1 MIGQGH
7 IPVLLEEV
15 LRYLSCER
23 EGIYI
28 DGTLGLGGHASA
40 LLQQNPGAELIGT
53 DRDEHSLQAAEA
65 NLRDFADRTQIFH
78 SDFRF
83 LPDLDVDFSRVRGVL
98 LDLGISSFQ
107 LDNPDRGFSYNQEGP
122 LDMRMDQRN
131 KNTAARILEKYSE
144 PHLAQVLF
152 EYGELRQSRKLARAI
167 VSKRKIRKIESTTQL
182 FQIVEE
188 VCRWRAQKGK
198 SHPAA
203 RVFQALRIE
212 VNQELQELEVLLKK
226 TVALLSPGARIVVIS
241 FHSLEDRIVKHTFAE
256 LALEEKGGQECSPE
270 LKILTKKPV
279 TASEVEVEANF
290 RSRSAKLR
298 AAERL

>member
-15 LRYLSCER
+15 LQHLNIER

-28 DGTLGLGGHASA
+28 DCTLGLGGHASA
-40 LLQQNPGAELIGT
+40 LLQRNPGAELIGL
-53 DRDEHSLQAAEA
+53 DRDERSLQVAQER
-65 NLRDFADRTQIFH
+65 LRDFADRIQILH

-83 LPDLDVDFSRVRGVL
+83 LPELEVDFSRVKGVL
-98 LDLGISSFQ
+98 VDLGISSFQ
-107 LDNPDRGFSYNQEGP
+107 LDDPERGFSFNQEGP
-122 LDMRMDQRN
+122 LDMRMDQRA
-131 KNTAARILEKYSE
+131 KTTAARILEKYSE
-144 PHLAQVLF
+144 PHLAQVFF

-167 VSKRKIRKIESTTQL
+167 VSKRKIRKLESTTQL

-188 VCRWRAQKGK
+188 VCHWRAQKGK

-212 VNQELQELEVLLKK
+212 INQELQDLGDFLREIADRLP
-226 TVALLSPGARIVVIS
+226 AGGRIAVIS
-241 FHSLEDRIVKHTFAE
+241 FHSLEDRIVKHTLTD
-256 LALEEKGGQECSPE
+256 LASDGEGRSPT

-279 TASEVEVEANF
+279 TPSAPEVEANF

-298 AAERL
+298 AAEKL

>member
-15 LRYLSCER
+15 LQHLNIER

-28 DGTLGLGGHASA
+28 DCTLGLGGHASA
-40 LLQQNPGAELIGT
+40 LLQRNPGAELIGL
-53 DRDEHSLQAAEA
+53 DRDERSLQVARER
-65 NLRDFADRTQIFH
+65 LRDFADRIQIFH

-83 LPDLDVDFSRVRGVL
+83 LPELEVDFSRVKGVL
-98 LDLGISSFQ
+98 VDLGISSFQ
-107 LDNPDRGFSYNQEGP
+107 LDDPERGFSFNQEGP
-122 LDMRMDQRN
+122 LDMRMDQRA
-131 KNTAARILEKYSE
+131 KTTAARILEKYSE
-144 PHLAQVLF
+144 PRLAQVFF

-167 VSKRKIRKIESTTQL
+167 VSKRKIRKFESTTQL

-188 VCRWRAQKGK
+188 VCHWRAQKGK

-212 VNQELQELEVLLKK
+212 INQELQDLGDFLREIADRLP
-226 TVALLSPGARIVVIS
+226 AGGRIAFIS
-241 FHSLEDRIVKHTFAE
+241 FHSLEDRIVKHTLTD
-256 LALEEKGGQECSPE
+256 LASDGEGRSPT

-279 TASEVEVEANF
+279 TPSAPEVEANF

-298 AAERL
+298 AAEKL

>member
-15 LRYLSCER
+15 LQHLNIER

-28 DGTLGLGGHASA
+28 DCTLGLGGHASA
-40 LLQQNPGAELIGT
+40 LLQRNPGAELIGL
-53 DRDEHSLQAAEA
+53 DRDERSLQVARER
-65 NLRDFADRTQIFH
+65 LRDFADRIQIFH

-83 LPDLDVDFSRVRGVL
+83 LPELGVDFSRVKGVL
-98 LDLGISSFQ
+98 VDLGISSFQ
-107 LDNPDRGFSYNQEGP
+107 LDDPERGFSFNQEGP
-122 LDMRMDQRN
+122 LDMRMDQRA
-131 KNTAARILEKYSE
+131 KTTAARILEKYSE
-144 PHLAQVLF
+144 PHLAQVFF

-167 VSKRKIRKIESTTQL
+167 VSKRKIRKLESTTQL

-188 VCRWRAQKGK
+188 VCHWRAQKGK

-212 VNQELQELEVLLKK
+212 INQELQDLGDFLREIADRLP
-226 TVALLSPGARIVVIS
+226 AGGRIAFIS
-241 FHSLEDRIVKHTFAE
+241 FHSLEDRIVKHTLTD
-256 LALEEKGGQECSPE
+256 LASDGEGRSPT
-270 LKILTKKPV
+270 LKILTKKPI
-279 TASEVEVEANF
+279 TPSAPEVEANF

-298 AAERL
+298 AAEKL

>member
-15 LRYLSCER
+15 LQHLNIER

-28 DGTLGLGGHASA
+28 DCTLGLGGHASA
-40 LLQQNPGAELIGT
+40 LLQRNPGAELIGL
-53 DRDEHSLQAAEA
+53 DRDELSLQVARER
-65 NLRDFADRTQIFH
+65 LRDFADRIQIFH

-83 LPDLDVDFSRVRGVL
+83 LPELGVDFSRVKGVL
-98 LDLGISSFQ
+98 VDLGISSFQ
-107 LDNPDRGFSYNQEGP
+107 LDDPERGFSFNQEGP
-122 LDMRMDQRN
+122 LDMRMDQRA
-131 KNTAARILEKYSE
+131 KTTAARILEKYSE
-144 PHLAQVLF
+144 PHLAQVFF

-167 VSKRKIRKIESTTQL
+167 VSKRKIRKFESTTQL

-188 VCRWRAQKGK
+188 VCHWRAQKGK

-212 VNQELQELEVLLKK
+212 INQELQDLGDFLREIADRLP
-226 TVALLSPGARIVVIS
+226 AGGRIAFIS
-241 FHSLEDRIVKHTFAE
+241 FHSLEDRIVKHTLTD
-256 LALEEKGGQECSPE
+256 LASDGEGRSPT
-270 LKILTKKPV
+270 LKILTKKPI
-279 TASEVEVEANF
+279 TPSAPEVEANF

-298 AAERL
+298 AAEKL

>member
-1 MIGQGH
+1 MIGRGH
-7 IPVLLEEV
+7 TPVLLEEV
-15 LRYLSCER
+15 LQHLNSER

-28 DGTLGLGGHASA
+28 DCTLGLGGHACA
-40 LLQQNPGAELIGT
+40 LLQRNPGAELMGM
-53 DRDEHSLQAAEA
+53 DRDERSLQAAEKT
-65 NLRDFADRTQIFH
+65 LRDFADRIQIFH

-83 LPDLDVDFSRVRGVL
+83 LPKLDVDFSRVRGVL
-98 LDLGISSFQ
+98 MDLGISSFQ
-107 LDNPDRGFSYNQEGP
+107 LDDPERGFSFSQEGP
-122 LDMRMDQRN
+122 LDMRMDQRA
-131 KNTAARILEKYSE
+131 KATAAQILEKYSE
-144 PHLAQVLF
+144 PHLAQVIF

-188 VCRWRAQKGK
+188 VCRWRPQKGK

-212 VNQELQELEVLLKK
+212 VNQELQELEAFLRK
-226 TVALLSPGARIVVIS
+226 TVACLPTGARIVVIS
-241 FHSLEDRIVKHTFAE
+241 FHSLEDRIVKHTFAD
-256 LALEEKGGQECSPE
+256 LASEEEDRSPE
-270 LKILTKKPV
+270 VKILTKKPV
-279 TASEVEVEANF
+279 MASAPEVEANF

>member
-15 LRYLSCER
+15 LQHLNIER

-28 DGTLGLGGHASA
+28 DCTLGLGGHASA
-40 LLQQNPGAELIGT
+40 LLQRNPGAELIGL
-53 DRDEHSLQAAEA
+53 DRDERSLQVARER
-65 NLRDFADRTQIFH
+65 LRDFADRVRIFH

-83 LPDLDVDFSRVRGVL
+83 LPELEVDFSRVKGVL
-98 LDLGISSFQ
+98 VDLGISSFQ
-107 LDNPDRGFSYNQEGP
+107 LDDPERGFSFNQEGP
-122 LDMRMDQRN
+122 LDMRMDQRA
-131 KNTAARILEKYSE
+131 KTTAARILEKYSE
-144 PHLAQVLF
+144 PHLAQVFF

-167 VSKRKIRKIESTTQL
+167 VSKRKIRKFESTTQL

-188 VCRWRAQKGK
+188 VCHWRAQKGK

-212 VNQELQELEVLLKK
+212 INQELQDLGDFLREIADRLP
-226 TVALLSPGARIVVIS
+226 AGGRIAFIS
-241 FHSLEDRIVKHTFAE
+241 FHSLEDRIVKHTLTD
-256 LALEEKGGQECSPE
+256 LASDGEGRSPT

-279 TASEVEVEANF
+279 TPSAPEVEANF

-298 AAERL
+298 AAEKL

>member
-15 LRYLSCER
+15 LQHLNIER

-28 DGTLGLGGHASA
+28 DCTLGLGGHASA
-40 LLQQNPGAELIGT
+40 LLQRNPGAELIGL
-53 DRDEHSLQAAEA
+53 DRDELSLQVARER
-65 NLRDFADRTQIFH
+65 LRDFADRIQIFH
-78 SDFRF
+78 SDFHF
-83 LPDLDVDFSRVRGVL
+83 LPELEVDFSRVKGVL
-98 LDLGISSFQ
+98 VDLGISSFQ
-107 LDNPDRGFSYNQEGP
+107 LDDPERGFSFNQEGP
-122 LDMRMDQRN
+122 LDMRMDQRA
-131 KNTAARILEKYSE
+131 KTTAARILEKYSE
-144 PHLAQVLF
+144 PHLAQVFF

-167 VSKRKIRKIESTTQL
+167 VSKRKIRKLESTTQL

-188 VCRWRAQKGK
+188 VCHWRAQKGK

-212 VNQELQELEVLLKK
+212 INQELQDLGDFLREIADRLP
-226 TVALLSPGARIVVIS
+226 AGGRIAFIS
-241 FHSLEDRIVKHTFAE
+241 FHSLEDRIVKHTLTD
-256 LALEEKGGQECSPE
+256 LASDGEGRSPT

-279 TASEVEVEANF
+279 TPSAPEVEANF

-298 AAERL
+298 AAEKL

>member
-15 LRYLSCER
+15 LQHLNIER

-28 DGTLGLGGHASA
+28 DCTLGLGGHASA
-40 LLQQNPGAELIGT
+40 LLQRNPGAELIGL
-53 DRDEHSLQAAEA
+53 DRDERSLQVARER
-65 NLRDFADRTQIFH
+65 LRDFADRIQIFH

-83 LPDLDVDFSRVRGVL
+83 LPELEVDFSRVKGVL
-98 LDLGISSFQ
+98 VDLGISSFQ
-107 LDNPDRGFSYNQEGP
+107 LDDPERGFSFNQEGP
-122 LDMRMDQRN
+122 LDMRMDQRA
-131 KNTAARILEKYSE
+131 KTTAARILEKYSE
-144 PHLAQVLF
+144 PHLAQVFF

-167 VSKRKIRKIESTTQL
+167 VSKRKIRKFESTTQL

-188 VCRWRAQKGK
+188 VCHWRAQKGK

-212 VNQELQELEVLLKK
+212 INQELQDLGDFLREIADRLP
-226 TVALLSPGARIVVIS
+226 AGGRIAFIS
-241 FHSLEDRIVKHTFAE
+241 FHSLEDRIVKHTLTD
-256 LALEEKGGQECSPE
+256 LASDGEGRSPI
-270 LKILTKKPV
+270 LKILTKKPI
-279 TASEVEVEANF
+279 TPSAPEVEANF

-298 AAERL
+298 AAEKL

>member
-15 LRYLSCER
+15 LQHLNIER

-28 DGTLGLGGHASA
+28 DCTLGLGGHASA
-40 LLQQNPGAELIGT
+40 LLQRNPGAELIGL
-53 DRDEHSLQAAEA
+53 DRDERSLQVARER
-65 NLRDFADRTQIFH
+65 LRDFADRIQIFH

-83 LPDLDVDFSRVRGVL
+83 LPELEVDFSRVKGVL
-98 LDLGISSFQ
+98 VDLGISSFQ
-107 LDNPDRGFSYNQEGP
+107 LDDPERGFSFNQEGP
-122 LDMRMDQRN
+122 LDMRMDQRA
-131 KNTAARILEKYSE
+131 KTTAARILEKYSE
-144 PHLAQVLF
+144 PHLAQVFF

-167 VSKRKIRKIESTTQL
+167 VSKRKIRKFESTTQL
-182 FQIVEE
+182 FQIVED
-188 VCRWRAQKGK
+188 VCHWRAQKGK

-212 VNQELQELEVLLKK
+212 INQELQDLGDFLREIADRLP
-226 TVALLSPGARIVVIS
+226 AGGRIAFIS
-241 FHSLEDRIVKHTFAE
+241 FHSLEDRIVKHTLTD
-256 LALEEKGGQECSPE
+256 LASDGEGRSPT

-279 TASEVEVEANF
+279 TPSAPEVEANF

-298 AAERL
+298 AAEKL